1 MKIVAFTGAGISRE
15 SGIKTFRDN
24 DGLWNNFSIEE
35 VATKDAWTK
44 NPQKVLDFYN
54 QRRSEIDTV
63 SPNDAHKYLKKL
75 EEKHDVTIIT
85 QNIDDLHERVG
96 SSKILHLHGEMR
108 KMRSDTYEDLIY
120 DYNEDIKMGDK
131 CEQGFQLRPHVVWFG
146 ELPYNVEESYQALSD
161 CDLLLIIGTSLNI
174 TYTLDMLSSIDE
186 ERTEVIYI
194 DPNPDDFMDGITH
207 VTYIKENAT
216 RGVKE
221 LVEELLQ

>member
-35 VATKDAWTK
+35 VATKEAWGK
-44 NPQKVLDFYN
+44 NPQKVLNFYN
-54 QRRSEIDTV
+54 QIRSEIDTV
-63 SPNDAHKYLKKL
+63 SPNVAHKYLKKL

-85 QNIDDLHERVG
+85 QNIDDLHERAG

-120 DYNEDIKMGDK
+120 DYDEDIKMGDK

-146 ELPYNVEESYQALSD
+146 EMPFNIEESYQTLSD

-216 RGVKE
+216 KGVKQ
-221 LVEELLQ
+221 LVEELLK